1 MTNPMTGSEKQI
13 AWAETIR
20 AEWIAVNAPALE
32 KFLSGAAAALEAFR
46 ADPAKFA
53 KHGDVEAHIA
63 AKIKAEQAAY
73 DSIVGRE
80 TATSWIDDRAPSLHA
95 AAAAIYAKA
104 A

>member
-1 MTNPMTGSEKQI
+1 MTNKITGSTKQI
-13 AWAETIR
+13 QWANTIR
-20 AEWIAVNAPALE
+20 AEWIAVNAPDLE

-53 KHGDVEAHIA
+53 QHGDVETNIA
-63 AKIKAEQAAY
+63 AKIKAEQTAY
-73 DSIVGRE
+73 DSIVGRK
-80 TATSWIDDRAPSLHA
+80 TAKEWIEDRAPSLHA